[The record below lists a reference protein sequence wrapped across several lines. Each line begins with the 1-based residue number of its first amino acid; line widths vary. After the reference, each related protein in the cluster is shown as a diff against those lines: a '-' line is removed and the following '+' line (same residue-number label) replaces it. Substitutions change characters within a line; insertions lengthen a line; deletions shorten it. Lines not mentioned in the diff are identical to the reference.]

1 MRLFITLLMLIG
13 IILVSCEKDSTSSSS
28 SFETGILKIYLTD
41 APSIAQ
47 FDSINIKFS
56 EVSAH
61 LDSAWITVQGNPITV
76 NLLDL
81 MNGNTIVFGS
91 NDVPGGKYT
100 QIRIMIDDAWG
111 VIDGAKK
118 PLNVPSGAKTGL
130 KLGPQFTVMQGS
142 TYELV
147 IDFDVSRSIVITGP
161 PHNPG
166 YKLKPHLRIMPLA
179 ISGSISGIVTN
190 HDSLPI
196 AYAIQ
201 NSDTITSTIVNP
213 IGGFFKLAF
222 VPAGLYTISIRDTVD
237 KSVNIDNVEVIAGT
251 DNDLGTITLF

>member
-81 MNGNTIVFGS
+81 MNGNTIVFE
-91 NDVPGGKYT
+91 
-100 QIRIMIDDAWG
+100 I
-111 VIDGAKK
+111 
-118 PLNVPSGAKTGL
+118 L
-130 KLGPQFTVMQGS
+130 
-142 TYELV
+142 
-147 IDFDVSRSIVITGP
+147 
-161 PHNPG
+161 
-166 YKLKPHLRIMPLA
+166 
-179 ISGSISGIVTN
+179 
-190 HDSLPI
+190 
-196 AYAIQ
+196 
-201 NSDTITSTIVNP
+201 
-213 IGGFFKLAF
+213 
-222 VPAGLYTISIRDTVD
+222 
-237 KSVNIDNVEVIAGT
+237 
-251 DNDLGTITLF
+251 LF